1 MAEIQN
7 PVLAVIDM
15 QKGFLNEHSNHIMQ
29 NVSALI
35 SSCQILLIPI
45 IFSRFFNF
53 VGSPYERFMGW
64 GRARCEPETD
74 IADELVHFAETLI
87 DKSFYTALTPKFI
100 ELVKENNWET
110 IILCGIATESCV
122 LKTAIDA
129 FELGF
134 RPIVISDA
142 CASDMGPKAHMA
154 GLLVLESLIGR
165 DQIMTSHQLI
175 ENLNRKSA

>member
-1 MAEIQN
+1 M
-7 PVLAVIDM
+7 
-15 QKGFLNEHSNHIMQ
+15 
-29 NVSALI
+29 
-35 SSCQILLIPI
+35 
-45 IFSRFFNF
+45 
-53 VGSPYERFMGW
+53 
-64 GRARCEPETD
+64 
-74 IADELVHFAETLI
+74 I

-142 CASDMGPKAHMA
+142 CASDMGPNAHMA